1 MNNRTVDTFQWMAV
15 VRELLEEGKEVPV
28 TVTGG
33 SMSPFLVHGRDTVL
47 VKKAAGPFRKGDI
60 LFYQRPSGQ
69 YVLHRVVKTDADGD
83 LYFAGDAQT
92 AIEGPVSVDCVFGMV
107 ERVRRKERLIQKGEL
122 LWQFFSVVWI
132 VLLPVRR
139 KIIRLWGILRNN
151 ML

>member
-15 VRELLEEGKEVPV
+15 VRELLEEGREVPV

-47 VKKAAGPFRKGDI
+47 VKKAQGPFCKGDI

-92 AIEGPVSVDCVFGMV
+92 LIEGPVSADCVFGIV
-107 ERVRRKERLIQKGEL
+107 EKVRRKNKWIQKGDSR
-122 LWQFFSVVWI
+122 WWFFSVIWI
-132 VLLPVRR
+132 FFLPVRR
-139 KIIRLWGILRNN
+139 KIIRLWSILRHN